1 MRHSDWKVRL
11 AQYLGDIAR
20 APFEPGVNDCAL
32 FAAGAVA
39 AMTGLDLAADWR
51 GKYATL
57 EAGLALLKTAGHA
70 DHTALAA
77 LHFEE
82 INPVFGAPGDIAVVE
97 GPQGETLGI
106 FQGAGIYVLT
116 TERLGV
122 LPMSFAHR
130 AFRVA

>member
-1 MRHSDWKVRL
+1 MRHADWKVHL
-11 AQYLGDIAR
+11 AQYLGEIAR

-51 GKYATL
+51 GKYRTL
-57 EAGLALLKTAGHA
+57 QEGLALLAAAGHA

-77 LHFEE
+77 KHFDE
-82 INPVFGAPGDIAVVE
+82 IEPVFGAPGDIAVVDGPE
-97 GPQGETLGI
+97 GATLGI

-116 TERLGV
+116 TARLGV
-122 LPMSFAHR
+122 LPMAFAVR

>member
-1 MRHSDWKVRL
+1 MRHPDWKVHL
-11 AQYLGDIAR
+11 AQYLGAIAR

-32 FAAGAVA
+32 FAAGAVE
-39 AMTGLDLAADWR
+39 AMTGLDLAAGWR
-51 GKYATL
+51 GKYQTL
-57 EAGLALLKTAGHA
+57 DEGLALLQASEFS

-77 LHFEE
+77 LHFAE
-82 INPVFGAPGDIAVVE
+82 IDPVFAAPGDIAVVA

-122 LPMSFAHR
+122 LPMSFATR

>member
-1 MRHSDWKVRL
+1 MRHPDWKVHL
-11 AQYLGDIAR
+11 VQYLGDISR

-51 GKYATL
+51 GKYQTL
-57 EAGLALLKTAGHA
+57 EEGLALLAAAGFA

-77 LHFEE
+77 AHFAE
-82 INPVFGAPGDIAVVE
+82 IDPVFGAAGDIAVVD
-97 GPQGETLGI
+97 GAGGASLGV

-116 TERLGV
+116 PTQLGV
-122 LPMSFAHR
+122 LPMSFAIR

>member
-1 MRHSDWKVRL
+1 MRHPDWKVQL
-11 AQYLGDIAR
+11 AQYLGDVAR

-39 AMTGLDLAADWR
+39 AITGLDLAAEWR
-51 GKYATL
+51 GKYRSL
-57 EAGLALLKTAGHA
+57 EEGLALLAAAGHA
-70 DHTALAA
+70 NHTALAA
-77 LHFEE
+77 LHFAE
-82 INPVFGAPGDIAVVE
+82 IDPVFAAPGDIAVVE
-97 GPQGETLGI
+97 GPHGETLGI

-122 LPMSFAHR
+122 LPMPFANR